1 MTLHFYYAR
10 RFLTMF
16 LTVMAGF
23 VAMIMLLDLIEQA
36 RKFGD
41 EGASAAD
48 ILKLTL
54 LNLPQGVYGL
64 MPLVMIMAAVAFFLA
79 FARSSELVVTR
90 AAGRSALVALLAP
103 IAVTWLIGIVTI
115 LALNPIVAATSRAY
129 EAEVG
134 GIGNDTG
141 SLLAVS
147 DSGLWLR
154 QGDANGQTVI
164 RAERANLDGT
174 ILAGVTLITFGP
186 EGRPQSRIDGNRATL
201 TDGTW
206 LIEGAKHWPLD
217 ARNPEAAASLHG
229 RITLPSSLTP
239 DQIRDSFG
247 TPSSITI
254 WDLPAFID
262 RLQDAGFSAR
272 RHQMHLQAE
281 IALPLFL
288 IAMVLI
294 AAGFTM
300 RHQRGGRTGVMVL
313 VAVLLS
319 FGLYFIRNFAMILGE
334 AGQIPPAL
342 AAWAPPLAAIG
353 LSLGFLLHLEDG

>member
-1 MTLHFYYAR
+1 MKLHLYYAR
-10 RFLTMF
+10 RFLAMF
-16 LTVMAGF
+16 MTVMGGF
-23 VAMIMLLDLIEQA
+23 LAMIMLLDLIEQA
-36 RKFGD
+36 RQYGD
-41 EGASAAD
+41 EGASALD

-64 MPLVMIMAAVAFFLA
+64 MPLVMIMAAIAFFLA

-103 IAVTWLIGIVTI
+103 IAVTFLIGLVTV

-134 GIGNDTG
+134 GIGNTG

-154 QGDANGQTVI
+154 QGDADTQTVI
-164 RAERANLDGT
+164 HAERANLDGT
-174 ILAGVTLITFGP
+174 ILADVTLLTFGA

-201 TDGTW
+201 REGTW
-206 LIEGAKHWPLD
+206 VIEGAKFWPLD
-217 ARNPEAAASLHG
+217 ARNPEAAASLHE
-229 RITLPSSLTP
+229 RITLPSSLTA

-247 TPSSITI
+247 TPSSIPI

-281 IALPLFL
+281 IALPVFL
-288 IAMVLI
+288 VAMVLI

-300 RHQRGGRTGVMVL
+300 RHQRGGRTGIMVL